1 MGAENKLLLPWRGKR
16 ILETVVETLVAASLL
31 EVVVVVGHQREQVE
45 TALRGYPVRSVVNE
59 RFDEGMASSLR
70 RGIETSANFVS
81 GYLVALGDMPEID
94 ETTVTSLCE
103 RLIKAGPETI
113 VLPVKD
119 GQRGHPVLFGKGC
132 RDELLMLS
140 GDCGARAVIDAH
152 PKWVVEVVADSA
164 GIFTDVD
171 TPQAYRNLRPSRS

>member
-1 MGAENKLLLPWRGKR
+1 MGGENKLLLPWRGKR
-16 ILETVVETLVAASLL
+16 IIEMVVETLVAASLH

-45 TALRGYPVRSVVNE
+45 TALRDYPVRSVVNE

-70 RGIETSANFVS
+70 RGIEASATFVS

-94 ETTVTSLCE
+94 ESTVTSLCD
-103 RLIKAGPETI
+103 RLVKTGPEAI

-119 GQRGHPVLFGKGC
+119 GQRGHPVLFGKSF
-132 RDELLMLS
+132 RDELLALS
-140 GDCGARAVIDAH
+140 GDRRARAVIDAH
-152 PKWVVEVVADSA
+152 SKRVVEVAADSA
-164 GIFTDVD
+164 GILADVD